1 MLSVLKFLAKKSLV
15 IIALIYMSFLFINT
29 GEINDGALNFEK
41 ASKTIAGDKTIE
53 TFNSI
58 TNNDF
63 LNSYR
68 EKLHRE
74 ANFSENKMDFSGKN
88 GFKRDFLF
96 LLYLKDAL
104 IFIAKL
110 TILIFLLIIL
120 KRLVLNQKVL

>member
-15 IIALIYMSFLFINT
+15 IIALIYMSFLFIQT

>member
-15 IIALIYMSFLFINT
+15 IIALIYMSFLFIQT
-29 GEINDGALNFEK
+29 GEINDGVINYEK
-41 ASKTIAGDKTIE
+41 ASKTIAGDKTID

>member
-29 GEINDGALNFEK
+29 SEINDGALNFEK

>member
-1 MLSVLKFLAKKSLV
+1 MLSILKFLAKKSLV
-15 IIALIYMSFLFINT
+15 IFALIYMSFLFVNT
-29 GEINDGALNFEK
+29 GEINDGIINYEK
-41 ASKTIAGDKTIE
+41 GTKVIAGEKTID

-74 ANFSENKMDFSGKN
+74 ANFSENKTDFSGKN

-96 LLYLKDAL
+96 ILYLKDAL
-104 IFIAKL
+104 FFIAKL
-110 TILIFLLIIL
+110 TILVFLLIIL
-120 KRLVLNQKVL
+120 KRLVLNQKVI

>member
-1 MLSVLKFLAKKSLV
+1 MLSILKFLAKKSLV
-15 IIALIYMSFLFINT
+15 IIALIYMSFLFVQT

-41 ASKTIAGDKTIE
+41 ASKTIAGDRTIE

>member
-1 MLSVLKFLAKKSLV
+1 MLSILKFLAKKSLV
-15 IIALIYMSFLFINT
+15 IIALIYMSFLFVQT

-41 ASKTIAGDKTIE
+41 ASKTIAGDRTIE

-74 ANFSENKMDFSGKN
+74 ANFSENNMDFSGKN

>member
-29 GEINDGALNFEK
+29 SEINDGALNFEK
-41 ASKTIAGDKTIE
+41 ASKTIAGDKTID

>member
-15 IIALIYMSFLFINT
+15 IFALIYMSFLFINT
-29 GEINDGALNFEK
+29 GEINDGVINYEK
-41 ASKTIAGDKTIE
+41 ATKVIAGDKTIE
-53 TFNSI
+53 TFNSL

-96 LLYLKDAL
+96 ILYLKDAL

>member
-1 MLSVLKFLAKKSLV
+1 MLSILKFLAKKSLV
-15 IIALIYMSFLFINT
+15 IFGLIYLSFLFINT
-29 GEINDGALNFEK
+29 GEINDGVINYQKGTKVIAGE
-41 ASKTIAGDKTIE
+41 KTID

-74 ANFSENKMDFSGKN
+74 ANFSENKTDFSGKN

-96 LLYLKDAL
+96 ILYLKDAL
-104 IFIAKL
+104 FFIAKL
-110 TILIFLLIIL
+110 TILVFLLIIL
-120 KRLVLNQKVL
+120 KRLVLNQKVI